1 MASNQTTQQL
11 LDSVL
16 AYVEERYEPEDVNFL
31 ENASAVFDA
40 CFATAALEPE
50 RAEPQCHTPRPRASM
65 PIELSTDSL
74 DDLLSLKESSF
85 SEALLEQID
94 RRGLSDPE
102 VYRRANVDRK
112 LFSKIR
118 NNSQYQ
124 PKKTTALSL
133 AIALRL
139 DLNETLELIGKAG
152 YTLTPSS
159 KADLVVMY
167 FIEHEKWDIDLINQ
181 VLFKFKLPLLAY

>member
-1 MASNQTTQQL
+1 
-11 LDSVL
+11 
-16 AYVEERYEPEDVNFL
+16 
-31 ENASAVFDA
+31 
-40 CFATAALEPE
+40 
-50 RAEPQCHTPRPRASM
+50 M

-94 RRGLSDPE
+94 RHGLTDPE

-133 AIALRL
+133 AIALHL

-167 FIEHEKWDIDLINQ
+167 FIEHENWDIDLINQ